1 MLDNRTGLFYIC
13 NKIIKLSFMEAEL
26 FECLIHHKYRLITY
40 KMIIKEVYNENEDN
54 YTNRNKIVLLMQRL
68 RNKINDY
75 VTIRNMRGK
84 GYILEL
90 R

>member
-1 MLDNRTGLFYIC
+1 MLDNLTGLFYID
-13 NKIIKLSFMEAEL
+13 NIIINLSTMETEL
-26 FECLIHHKYRLITY
+26 FECLIHHKYRLVTY
-40 KMIIKEVYNENEDN
+40 KVLLKEVYNENEDN

-68 RNKINDY
+68 RNKIKDY
-75 VTIRNMRGK
+75 VTIRNMRGR